1 MYKEPGKNSNDKDE
15 LEIESLRKRI
25 RWELDDIK
33 EDLLEELENIQED
46 FEDDIADLREAKEEV
61 KEELREVLE
70 DLKDERAYLLR
81 EIGETT
87 EGLDDLGEDAREQ
100 IQRARVKLELI
111 KIKTEEQREKYEDK
125 MRKKLEKAQ
134 RKAHKKA
141 HKKTS
146 KRINISVDSDTSDEW
161 REWSDELG
169 SSVSELIRKSM
180 KFVKNNIGD
189 FKKLEEWGESIERAV
204 KESGIEELGE
214 EMEKKY
220 GEKYGKRFKID
231 INTKKK
237 PNIRVNQAPKNDKE
251 RIKKRVRGLIKLQKR
266 LPIDKLAQALNRTN
280 EDAENLIYE
289 LVDDGIEGSLEEGI
303 FKFTSSPDEVISKIN
318 ALIDKI

>member
-1 MYKEPGKNSNDKDE
+1 MYKEPGKNENEKDE
-15 LEIESLRKRI
+15 QEIYKLRERIRYELDNIRDDLMDEIE
-25 RWELDDIK
+25 DIH
-33 EDLLEELENIQED
+33 ED
-46 FEDDIADLREAKEEV
+46 FEDDIDDLKDAKEEV
-61 KEELREVLE
+61 KEDLREALE
-70 DLKDERAYLLR
+70 DLKDERIYLLS

-87 EGLDDLGEDAREQ
+87 EGLDDLGEDARGQ
-100 IQRARVKLELI
+100 IERAREKLELI
-111 KIKTEEQREKYEDK
+111 RIKTEEQREKYEDK

-134 RKAHKKA
+134 RKAE
-141 HKKTS
+141 KKTS

-237 PNIRVNQAPKNDKE
+237 PNIRVNHAPKNDKE
-251 RIKKRVRGLIKLQKR
+251 RIKKRVRGLIKLQKS
-266 LPIDKLAQALNRTN
+266 LPIDKLARALNRTD

-289 LVDDGIEGSLEEGI
+289 LVDEGIEGSLEEGI
-303 FKFTSSPDEVISKIN
+303 FKFTSSSDEVISKIN
-318 ALIDKI
+318 DLIDKM

>member
-1 MYKEPGKNSNDKDE
+1 MHKEPGKNENEKDEQELDDLREDIRYELDNIRDDLMDE
-15 LEIESLRKRI
+15 LE
-25 RWELDDIK
+25 ELH
-33 EDLLEELENIQED
+33 ED
-46 FEDDIADLREAKEEV
+46 FEDDIDNLRDAKDEV
-61 KEELREVLE
+61 KEDLRDALE

-100 IQRARVKLELI
+100 IERAREKLELI

-134 RKAHKKA
+134 RKAE
-141 HKKTS
+141 KKTS
-146 KRINISVDSDTSDEW
+146 KRINISVDSETSDEW
-161 REWSDELG
+161 RDWSDELG

-231 INTKKK
+231 LKTNQK
-237 PNIRVNQAPKNDKE
+237 PKIRVNHAPKNDKE
-251 RIKKRVRGLIKLQKR
+251 RIKKRVRGLIKLQKS
-266 LPIDKLAQALNRTN
+266 LPIDKLARALNKTN

-289 LVDDGIEGSLEEGI
+289 LVDEGIEGSLEEGI
-303 FKFTSSPDEVISKIN
+303 FKFTSSPDDVISKIN
-318 ALIDKI
+318 DLIDKM

>member
-15 LEIESLRKRI
+15 QEIESLRKRI

-33 EDLLEELENIQED
+33 EDLLDELEDIHKDFVED
-46 FEDDIADLREAKEEV
+46 LDDLREAKDEI
-61 KEELREVLE
+61 KEDLRKDLE

-87 EGLDDLGEDAREQ
+87 EGLDDLGGGAREK
-100 IQRARVKLELI
+100 IKHAREKLELI
-111 KIKTEEQREKYEDK
+111 RIKTEEQREKYEDK

-134 RKAHKKA
+134 RKAE
-141 HKKTS
+141 KKTS

-161 REWSDELG
+161 REWSEELG

-189 FKKLEEWGESIERAV
+189 FKKLEEWGENIERAV

-231 INTKKK
+231 LKTNKTPK
-237 PNIRVNQAPKNDKE
+237 IRVNHAPKNDKE
-251 RIKKRVRGLIKLQKR
+251 RIKKRVRGLIKLQKS

-303 FKFTSSPDEVISKIN
+303 FKFTSGPDEVISKIN
-318 ALIDKI
+318 DLIDKM